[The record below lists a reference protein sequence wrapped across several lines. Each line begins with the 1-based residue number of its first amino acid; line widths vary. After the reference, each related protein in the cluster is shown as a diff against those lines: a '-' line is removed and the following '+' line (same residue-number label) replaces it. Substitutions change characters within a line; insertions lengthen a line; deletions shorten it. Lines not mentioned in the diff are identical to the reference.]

1 MLTGLLKVILVSV
14 MGNPDAGT
22 TGNGAG
28 IQSGWLLALLLK
40 SVSWLISE
48 RIQMIQA
55 ERSGLKIHSLWL
67 FFLTWLQIIMSLIC
81 HKPVKAFLAAAEK

>member
-28 IQSGWLLALLLK
+28 IQSGWLLVLLLK

-55 ERSGLKIHSLWL
+55 ERSGLIHSLWL
-67 FFLTWLQIIMSLIC
+67 FF
-81 HKPVKAFLAAAEK
+81 FDLAANNHVTDLS